1 MAAGET
7 ARVSVPGHRRRGIR
21 SDTSFREKAFL
32 VLVYIV
38 LVLFAF
44 FCLIPFWLVVAAA
57 FTPEQQLA
65 TYGFSIIPHSL
76 TTYAFGYI
84 LHGRQVGLSYVVSI
98 TVTVAGTALAL
109 AVTVP
114 FAYVVSRPIWL
125 ARPLAF
131 LSYFTM
137 VVGSGLV
144 GFYILV
150 ANWLGLKDS
159 RWALILPYLLNPFYV
174 FVLLAYFRTT
184 PRELIEAGIIDGAND
199 LLIFWRVVCPISGA
213 AIATV
218 GLFYG
223 LQYWNDWWLALLF
236 IDDPKNHPLQYMLRA
251 LQSQV
256 DASRYIGNLSGAY
269 KVLVPTYGIRMA
281 TVCMTIGPIILVY
294 PFVQRYFV
302 KGILLGALKG

>member
-1 MAAGET
+1 MGLASAARATSG
-7 ARVSVPGHRRRGIR
+7 RRRISIR
-21 SDTSFREKAFL
+21 SDVTIGERAFL
-32 VLVYIV
+32 IV
-38 LVLFAF
+38 IYGVVISFAL

-57 FTPEQQLA
+57 FTPEQLLLQD
-65 TYGFSIIPHSL
+65 GFRLVPRAL
-76 TTYAFGYI
+76 TTYAFEYV
-84 LHGRQVGLSYVVSI
+84 LHGRQVGRSYGVSAF
-98 TVTVAGTALAL
+98 VTLVGTLMALT
-109 AVTVP
+109 VTVP
-114 FAYVVSRPIWL
+114 FAYVVSRKVWI

-150 ANWLGLKDS
+150 SNWLGLKDS
-159 RWALILPYLLNPFYV
+159 RWALILPYLMNPFYV
-174 FVLLAYFRTT
+174 FVLLAYFRTV
-184 PRELIEAGIIDGAND
+184 PHELVEAAIIDGAND

-218 GLFYG
+218 ALFYG

-236 IDDPKNHPLQYMLRA
+236 SDNPANHPLQYMLRA

-256 DASRYIGNLSGAY
+256 DASRYIGNVSSAY
-269 KVLVPTYGIRMA
+269 KVLVPTHGIRMA
-281 TVCMTIGPIILVY
+281 TVCLTIGPIVVVY

-302 KGILLGALKG
+302 RGILLGALKG